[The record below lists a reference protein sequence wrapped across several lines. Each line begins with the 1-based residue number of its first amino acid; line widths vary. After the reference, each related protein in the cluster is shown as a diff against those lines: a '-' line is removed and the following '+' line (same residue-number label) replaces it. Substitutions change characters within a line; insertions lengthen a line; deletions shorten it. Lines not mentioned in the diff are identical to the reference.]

1 MSYDVICPNMM
12 SYDIVYIF
20 VCLGMDGF
28 TEYIYIYLFVL
39 FLYIYMIIYIYTYI
53 HTYTLYNH
61 VYNYIY
67 NTRNCII
74 IMLYYI
80 HIVCRVVHLTDAVW
94 NAGHDIC
101 LIEDLGHKPSRYTTG
116 LGSQQKSSH

>member
-1 MSYDVICPNMM
+1 M
-12 SYDIVYIF
+12 
-20 VCLGMDGF
+20 
-28 TEYIYIYLFVL
+28 T
-39 FLYIYMIIYIYTYI
+39 IYIYTYR
-53 HTYTLYNH
+53 LYNH

-94 NAGHDIC
+94 NAGHDIR

-116 LGSQQKSSH
+116 LGVTTKVIPLGAYPVS